1 MKSSTIKLIFIIL
14 SICVLPVA
22 GMADSVNTSDTL
34 NVHRA
39 LSDTL
44 VQGANPS
51 VTHLPQ
57 ELKLGFSL
65 VSVLRGLLGMVVL
78 LAISYL
84 LSMNRKAVDWKV
96 VFTGLAIQIFL
107 AIGVLYI
114 PAIRMI
120 FEVGGRIFVEI
131 LNFTKAGSEFL
142 LGNLLDA
149 NSFGFIFA
157 FPIILSQLLMFLAP
171 GLEKS
176 EKKWI
181 FITIPIATL
190 LFVGGAAFAYFVMLP
205 VAIPYLIN
213 FLGVPTTPR
222 LLSYVKFTT
231 NLIFWLAVGFELP
244 IVVFAL
250 AKFRLVTP
258 KTLLKQWRIAIVLI
272 AVMAAAITPTIDPVN
287 MAILML
293 PLFLLYLLSILFAF
307 IAIR

>member
-1 MKSSTIKLIFIIL
+1 MSADTVKNMSIWDHINELRKRLFVSVAALAITTIL
-14 SICVLPVA
+14 S
-22 GMADSVNTSDTL
+22 
-34 NVHRA
+34 
-39 LSDTL
+39 
-44 VQGANPS
+44 
-51 VTHLPQ
+51 
-57 ELKLGFSL
+57 F
-65 VSVLRGLLGMVVL
+65 
-78 LAISYL
+78 AIVPYL
-84 LSMNRKAVDWKV
+84 LDFITVPVGGIENLQSIEVTEN
-96 VFTGLAIQIFL
+96 
-107 AIGVLYI
+107 IGVF
-114 PAIRMI
+114 M
-120 FEVGGRIFVEI
+120 RI
-131 LNFTKAGSEFL
+131 SL
-142 LGNLLDA
+142 L
-149 NSFGFIFA
+149 SGFIFA

-231 NLIFWLAVGFELP
+231 NLIFWLAVSFELP